1 MDVPPIVIYF
11 LQGVLLLSGAYLFW
25 AGWQIRNNNRID
37 LMKGTFG
44 RPLSSPQLVARE
56 YALFNSVY
64 GLALVGIVVLWS
76 GIPLSFVSATII
88 TTIVGVI
95 GTSWRGVL
103 MRLHDRRLP

>member
-1 MDVPPIVIYF
+1 MAVPPLVIYF

-25 AGWQIRNNNRID
+25 AGWQIRNRGRID

-56 YALFNSVY
+56 YALFNTVY
-64 GLALVGIVVLWS
+64 GLALVGVVLFWS
-76 GIPLSFVSATII
+76 GIPLSFVSATVI

-95 GTSWRGVL
+95 GTIWRGVL

>member
-1 MDVPPIVIYF
+1 MNVPPILTYF

-25 AGWQIRNNNRID
+25 AGWQIRNKGRID

-44 RPLSSPQLVARE
+44 RQISSPQVIARE

-64 GLALVGIVVLWS
+64 GLALVGVVVLWS
-76 GIPLSFVSATII
+76 GMPLSFVSATIT

-103 MRLHDRRLP
+103 MRLHDRRVS